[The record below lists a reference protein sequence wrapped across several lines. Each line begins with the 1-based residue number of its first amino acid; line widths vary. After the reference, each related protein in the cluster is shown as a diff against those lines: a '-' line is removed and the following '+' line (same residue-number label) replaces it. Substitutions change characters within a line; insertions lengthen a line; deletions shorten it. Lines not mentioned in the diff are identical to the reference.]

1 MENALRISDPE
12 ERAEAISRLYRQGGM
27 EDLAELERRGL
38 INSDQ
43 ARELN
48 DVVSDRVHKS
58 VDEGVKET
66 IDEFQEKTGVKV
78 KEVMVGDSGSSAR
91 PGRARSIKTDADR
104 TSLVTFD
111 DDSLTEYAKK
121 YHGGDKQKAYESL
134 SKRFADAQDQFVDD
148 SLRRNGLS
156 AHDVDYKTYDRF
168 GKPGPQDSYP
178 EGFVRTTQAT
188 QGNTTVYK
196 PNAEGD
202 ISSYRSS
209 GQAMTDQDALV
220 KKSLEG
226 GNAPLEQAPKITPQ
240 DATKLIDQQVKAVSN
255 PNLSPE
261 KAAKALLRADK
272 GAAVSGL
279 GRINPDLVEMADMW
293 RQFPQEMAEK
303 MGKEGQQEFI
313 KLVREAVTDLG
324 T

>member
-1 MENALRISDPE
+1 
-12 ERAEAISRLYRQGGM
+12 
-27 EDLAELERRGL
+27 
-38 INSDQ
+38 
-43 ARELN
+43 
-48 DVVSDRVHKS
+48 VSKS

-66 IDEFQEKTGVKV
+66 INEFQDKTGVKV

-91 PGRARSIKTDADR
+91 PGRARSVKTDADR
-104 TSLVTFD
+104 SSLVTFD
-111 DDSLTEYAKK
+111 EDSLKEYADKF
-121 YHGGDKQKAYESL
+121 HGGDMDAAYDKL

-148 SLRRNGLS
+148 SLRRKGLS

-168 GKPGPQDSYP
+168 GKPGPSDSYP

-196 PNAEGD
+196 PKADGD
-202 ISSYRSS
+202 ISSYKTS

-220 KKSLEG
+220 KKSLDVRDPPVEH
-226 GNAPLEQAPKITPQ
+226 APKITTE

-255 PNLSPE
+255 ANISPE

-272 GAAVSGL
+272 GASVSGL
-279 GRINPDLVEMADMW
+279 DRINPDLVEMAEMW
-293 RQFPQEMAEK
+293 RQFPQEMAAK
-303 MGKEGQQEFI
+303 MGPDGKREFI
-313 KLVREAVTDLG
+313 KMVQDAVTDLG